1 MENHGHR
8 VICVP
13 AEADAPKIRLLEC
26 AHLERIGNRGVDGTI
41 FRFVPLFV
49 LDRAKTLPQFQVGQ
63 YFLVARVSGKG
74 KRRKL
79 SSIWTGPWRVPTND
93 QKLVYVEKHLVI
105 AELSEVLVVWMRVYA
120 DDHLEITG
128 ELLKVSQQLENQSE
142 HHIRSI
148 SAINRATSGDEFVV
162 KVVWEGLEDV

>member
-1 MENHGHR
+1 MW
-8 VICVP
+8 
-13 AEADAPKIRLLEC
+13 
-26 AHLERIGNRGVDGTI
+26 ERG
-41 FRFVPLFV
+41 
-49 LDRAKTLPQFQVGQ
+49 KTLPYFTVGG
-63 YFLVARVSGKG
+63 YVLVARVSRQGKH
-74 KRRKL
+74 RKL
-79 SSIWTGPWRVPTND
+79 TSAWIGPWRVANND
-93 QKLVYVEKHLVI
+93 KDHVYAVQHLVTD
-105 AELSEVLVVWMRVYA
+105 ELPDVHVARMRFHA